1 MTLAAPIGE
10 VFSQTVL
17 TGPMLLAIPVAVL
30 AGAVSFFSPCV
41 LPLVPGYVGY
51 VTGLGATALTDRKTS
66 KVIIGVSLFISGF
79 AVVFVTIGL
88 AFSAAGV
95 LLSQW
100 ADVLNRVMG
109 IVVIIAGI
117 VFMGGIGMFQRST
130 QISKRPPAGL
140 WGAPALGATFALS
153 WAPCM
158 GPTLA
163 AVLALSTSFGATGTD
178 GIWRGAALTLMY
190 CLGLGVPFIV
200 VAVLIVKGT
209 GRLQWARDHQIL
221 ISRIG
226 GGMLIIIG
234 LLLVTG
240 VWTHWVNS
248 LQGMIGGFQTTIG
261 WARCVHPGFAIGSPR
276 VWWRV

>member
-1 MTLAAPIGE
+1 M
-10 VFSQTVL
+10 
-17 TGPMLLAIPVAVL
+17 
-30 AGAVSFFSPCV
+30 
-41 LPLVPGYVGY
+41 
-51 VTGLGATALTDRKTS
+51 TDRKTS
-66 KVIIGVSLFISGF
+66 KVIIGVTLFITGF
-79 AVVFVTIGL
+79 AVVFVAMGL
-88 AFSAAGV
+88 AFSVAGV

-100 ADVLNRVMG
+100 ADTLNRVMG
-109 IVVIIAGI
+109 VVVIIAGI
-117 VFMGGIGMFQRST
+117 VFMGGIGMFQRSA
-130 QISKRPPAGL
+130 QISKRPKAGL
-140 WGAPALGATFALS
+140 WGAPALGATFAFS

-190 CLGLGVPFIV
+190 CLGLGVPFII

-240 VWTHWVNS
+240 VWTQWVNS
-248 LQGMIGGFQTTIG
+248 LQGMIGGFQTI
-261 WARCVHPGFAIGSPR
+261 I
-276 VWWRV
+276 

>member
-1 MTLAAPIGE
+1 MLLASIGE
-10 VFSQTVL
+10 TFSQTAL
-17 TGPMLLAIPVAVL
+17 SGPMLLAIPVAIL

-41 LPLVPGYVGY
+41 LPLVPGYIGY
-51 VTGLGATALTDRKTS
+51 VTGLGAASLTDRK
-66 KVIIGVSLFISGF
+66 ISRVVGF
-79 AVVFVTIGL
+79 AVVFVSMGL
-88 AFSAAGV
+88 AFSLAGV

-109 IVVIIAGI
+109 VVVIIAGI
-117 VFMGGIGMFQRST
+117 VFMGGIGMFQRT
-130 QISKRPPAGL
+130 ARISKRPPAGL
-140 WGAPALGATFALS
+140 WGAPALGTTFALS

-178 GIWRGAALTLMY
+178 GIWRGALLTLMY

-209 GRLQWARDHQIL
+209 GRLQWARDHHLL

-226 GGMLIIIG
+226 GAMLIIIG
-234 LLLVTG
+234 VLLVSG
-240 VWTHWVNS
+240 VWTQWVNS
-248 LQGMIGGFQTTIG
+248 LQGMIGGFETI
-261 WARCVHPGFAIGSPR
+261 I
-276 VWWRV
+276 

>member
-1 MTLAAPIGE
+1 MTLTASIGE
-10 VFSQTVL
+10 TFSQTAL
-17 TGPMLLAIPVAVL
+17 SGPMLLAIPVAIL

-51 VTGLGATALTDRKTS
+51 VTGLGAAALTDRKIS
-66 KVIIGVSLFISGF
+66 RVVIGVSLFIVGF
-79 AVVFVTIGL
+79 AAVFVSMGL
-88 AFSAAGV
+88 AFSLAGV

-109 IVVIIAGI
+109 VVVIIAGI
-117 VFMGGIGMFQRST
+117 VFMGGIGMFQRT
-130 QISKRPPAGL
+130 ARITKRPPAGL
-140 WGAPALGATFALS
+140 WGAPALGATFAFS

-163 AVLALSTSFGATGTD
+163 AVLALSTSFGVTGAD
-178 GIWRGAALTLMY
+178 GIWRGALLTLMY

-209 GRLQWARDHQIL
+209 GRLQWARDHHLL

-226 GGMLIIIG
+226 GAMLIIIG
-234 LLLVTG
+234 VLLVSG
-240 VWTHWVNS
+240 VWTQWVNS
-248 LQGMIGGFQTTIG
+248 LQGMIGGFETI
-261 WARCVHPGFAIGSPR
+261 I
-276 VWWRV
+276 

>member
-100 ADVLNRVMG
+100 ADTLNRVMG
-109 IVVIIAGI
+109 IVVIIAGV
-117 VFMGGIGMFQRST
+117 VFMGGIGMFQRT
-130 QISKRPPAGL
+130 ARISKRPPAGL

-178 GIWRGAALTLMY
+178 GIWRGALLTLMY

-209 GRLQWARDHQIL
+209 GRLQWARDHHLL

-226 GGMLIIIG
+226 GAMLIIIG
-234 LLLVTG
+234 VLLVSG
-240 VWTHWVNS
+240 VWTQWVNS
-248 LQGMIGGFQTTIG
+248 LQGMIGGFETI
-261 WARCVHPGFAIGSPR
+261 I
-276 VWWRV
+276 